1 MPDKS
6 LQDKNSSEEQLGVPP
21 DEVVFGSTAAMLAIR
36 AQVEKV
42 CCTNIPVLIQGEVG
56 SGKETL
62 ARWMHGHSPWKAGP
76 FIKVN
81 LAAIPGTLL
90 QSELFGYMPGA
101 FTGANTA
108 KMGRVEMAQ
117 GGTLFLDQ
125 ITDLEPSFQAK
136 LLQVLQ
142 DGCFTRLGDEE
153 ERKLEARVICASTR
167 RLEEVVASGA
177 FRQDLYYRI
186 NVFGVVLPP
195 LSERR
200 GDIPAIANH
209 LLSMLNVRFR
219 REASSLEP
227 STIRLIQN
235 RKWPGNIREMEN
247 WIARYVL
254 LGEREV
260 LTENITPKS
269 ADAATGAANPGQI
282 TPLKQIAR
290 QAQRA
295 ASRELILRTLEANR
309 WNRRKSAKQLK
320 VSYRTLLSEIRAIG
334 LQPRVHQRKAAN
346 PDLKANTS
354 APATD

>member
-1 MPDKS
+1 
-6 LQDKNSSEEQLGVPP
+6 
-21 DEVVFGSTAAMLAIR
+21 
-36 AQVEKV
+36 
-42 CCTNIPVLIQGEVG
+42 VLIQGEVG

-62 ARWMHGHSPWKAGP
+62 ARWIHRHSPWSTGP

-101 FTGANTA
+101 FTGANAA

-125 ITDLEPSFQAK
+125 ITDLEHSFQAK

-167 RLEEVVASGA
+167 RLEEVVASGT

-186 NVFGVVLPP
+186 NVFGVELPP

-200 GDIPAIANH
+200 DDIPAIANH

-219 REASSLEP
+219 REASSLES
-227 STIRLIQN
+227 STIRLMQN
-235 RKWPGNIREMEN
+235 RKWRGNIREMEN

-254 LGEREV
+254 LGEREMLV
-260 LTENITPKS
+260 ESIAS
-269 ADAATGAANPGQI
+269 RSSDTGMGTGNTGQT

-334 LQPRVHQRKAAN
+334 LQPRVHQRKVTS
-346 PDLKANTS
+346 PDLKAS
-354 APATD
+354 APAPATD